1 MQVVRLKSFNL
12 DLPTIKVYTHR
23 KFRKKLK
30 KGIIQEI

>member
-1 MQVVRLKSFNL
+1 MQVVWLKSFYL